1 MNTQEFYDRVQ
12 PLIDEFENSEQSS
25 SLSLIFVD
33 NENIRAKLFGYVEEI
48 AHAIKSLAEDEPFYQ
63 RLIDLLQKP

>member
-1 MNTQEFYDRVQ
+1 MTTQEFYDRIQ
-12 PLIDEFENSEQSS
+12 PLIDEYENSEQSS

-48 AHAIKSLAEDEPFYQ
+48 AKSIKELAKEEKVYQ
-63 RLIDLLQKP
+63 KLMDYLQKP

>member
-1 MNTQEFYDRVQ
+1 MTTQEFYDRIK
-12 PLIDEFENSEQSS
+12 PLIDEYENSEQSS

-48 AHAIKSLAEDEPFYQ
+48 AKAIKQLSKDEKVYQ
-63 RLIDLLQKP
+63 RLMDYLQKP